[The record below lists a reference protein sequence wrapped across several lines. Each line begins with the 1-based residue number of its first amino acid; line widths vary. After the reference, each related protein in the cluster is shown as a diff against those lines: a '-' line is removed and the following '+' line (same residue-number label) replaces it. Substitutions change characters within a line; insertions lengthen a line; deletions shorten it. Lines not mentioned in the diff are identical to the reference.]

1 MMQKMERPMPP
12 VTTDKDPNKSKR
24 PCRHLVRRI
33 QKAAAALLTLALAFW
48 LLWNWAAVP
57 LFTFPPLTY
66 LQGLGAI
73 LLTVLL
79 TGIGMLAAVRRQRS
93 AYSAA
98 SPEGCRYW
106 GCRFGSTGK
115 RDI

>member
-1 MMQKMERPMPP
+1 MPSA
-12 VTTDKDPNKSKR
+12 TTNTNEDLDKKKG
-24 PCRHLVRRI
+24 PCRHFVRHI
-33 QKAAAALLTLALAFW
+33 PKAAAALIVLGLAFW

-73 LLTVLL
+73 LLTALL
-79 TGIGMLAAVRRQRS
+79 TSICMFAVVRRRRS
-93 AYSAA
+93 ADNPA
-98 SPEGCRYW
+98 SPDSRRHW

>member
-1 MMQKMERPMPP
+1 MPP
-12 VTTDKDPNKSKR
+12 ETTNNINPGKSQR
-24 PCRHLVRRI
+24 PCRHFVRRI
-33 QKAAAALLTLALAFW
+33 PKAAAVLIALGLAFW

-73 LLTVLL
+73 LLTAFLAS
-79 TGIGMLAAVRRQRS
+79 ICMFAAVHRRRS
-93 AYSAA
+93 ACNAS
-98 SPEGCRYW
+98 SPEGRKHREC
-106 GCRFGSTGK
+106 CFGSTWK

>member
-1 MMQKMERPMPP
+1 MPP
-12 VTTDKDPNKSKR
+12 ETTNIDENTDKSR
-24 PCRHLVRRI
+24 RRCRHFVRRI
-33 QKAAAALLTLALAFW
+33 PKAAVALIALGLVFW

-73 LLTVLL
+73 LLTAF
-79 TGIGMLAAVRRQRS
+79 LASICMFAVVRRRKH

-98 SPEGCRYW
+98 SPDGSKHR
-106 GCRFGSTGK
+106 GCRFGGTWK

>member
-1 MMQKMERPMPP
+1 MPP
-12 VTTDKDPNKSKR
+12 VTTKTNKDPNKSTR
-24 PCRHLVRRI
+24 LRRHFVRRI
-33 QKAAAALLTLALAFW
+33 PKAAMALITLGLAFW

-73 LLTVLL
+73 LLTALL
-79 TGIGMLAAVRRQRS
+79 ATICMLAAVRRRKS
-93 AYSAA
+93 AYSAL
-98 SPEGCRYW
+98 SPDDSRDW
-106 GCRFGSTGK
+106 GCRFGSTWK

>member
-1 MMQKMERPMPP
+1 MPP
-12 VTTDKDPNKSKR
+12 ETTNTNEDPGKSKR
-24 PCRHLVRRI
+24 LCRHLARRI
-33 QKAAAALLTLALAFW
+33 PKAAAALIILGLAFW

-73 LLTVLL
+73 LLTALL
-79 TGIGMLAAVRRQRS
+79 TASIGMAAAVRRKRS
-93 AYSAA
+93 AYNAA
-98 SPEGCRYW
+98 SPAGCRHW
-106 GCRFGSTGK
+106 GCNFGSAWK

>member
-1 MMQKMERPMPP
+1 MPP
-12 VTTDKDPNKSKR
+12 VRTNTNENPNKNER
-24 PCRHLVRRI
+24 PCRHFVRRI
-33 QKAAAALLTLALAFW
+33 PKVAVALIALGLAFW

-73 LLTVLL
+73 MLTALLA
-79 TGIGMLAAVRRQRS
+79 GICMLAVVRRRRP
-93 AYSAA
+93 AFSAA
-98 SPEGCRYW
+98 SPDGCKYW
-106 GCRFGSTGK
+106 GCRSGGTWK

>member
-1 MMQKMERPMPP
+1 
-12 VTTDKDPNKSKR
+12 
-24 PCRHLVRRI
+24 LARRI
-33 QKAAAALLTLALAFW
+33 PKAAVALITLGLAFW

-73 LLTVLL
+73 LLTALL
-79 TGIGMLAAVRRQRS
+79 TGICMLAAARRRKY
-93 AYSAA
+93 ADSAA
-98 SPEGCRYW
+98 SPDDCRHW
-106 GCRFGSTGK
+106 ECRFGKTWK